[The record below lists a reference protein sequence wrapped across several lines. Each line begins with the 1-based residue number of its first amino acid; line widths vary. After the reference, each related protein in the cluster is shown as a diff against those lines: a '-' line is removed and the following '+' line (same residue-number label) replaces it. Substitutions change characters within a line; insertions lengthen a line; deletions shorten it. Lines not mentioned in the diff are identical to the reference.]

1 MEKIE
6 NTFIGCAIILLS
18 SYLLV
23 FIGNHGKGLLCSIC
37 GFVGTLLQF
46 PTSKI
51 DLLLMNFKVEP
62 IICVLGVLLFVSK
75 IIRNYKS
82 L

>member
-6 NTFIGCAIILLS
+6 SSLIGWTIMLLS

-23 FIGNHGKGLLCSIC
+23 FIGNHGSGLLSSIC
-37 GFVGTLLQF
+37 GFIGALLQF

-51 DLLLMNFKVEP
+51 DLLLMGFKVEP
-62 IICVLGVLLFVSK
+62 IICALGILLFINK
-75 IIRNYKS
+75 RIKNN
-82 L
+82 

>member
-6 NTFIGCAIILLS
+6 SSLIGWTIMLLS

-23 FIGNHGKGLLCSIC
+23 FIGNHGSGLLSSIC
-37 GFVGTLLQF
+37 GFIGALLQF

-51 DLLLMNFKVEP
+51 DLLLMGFKVEP
-62 IICVLGVLLFVSK
+62 IICALGIWLFINK
-75 IIRNYKS
+75 RIKNN
-82 L
+82 

>member
-6 NTFIGCAIILLS
+6 SALIGCAILLLS

-23 FIGNHGKGLLCSIC
+23 FIGNHGSGLLSSIC
-37 GFVGTLLQF
+37 GFIGALLQF

-51 DLLLMNFKVEP
+51 DLLIMGFKVEP
-62 IICVLGVLLFVSK
+62 IICALGLLLFTNK

>member
-6 NTFIGCAIILLS
+6 STLIGWTIMLLS

-23 FIGNHGKGLLCSIC
+23 FIGNHGSGLLSSIC
-37 GFVGTLLQF
+37 GFIGALLQF

-51 DLLLMNFKVEP
+51 DLLLMGFKVEP
-62 IICVLGVLLFVSK
+62 IICALGILLF
-75 IIRNYKS
+75 IYKRIKNN
-82 L
+82 